1 MKVRTTRTDGVVTLS
16 FEDGDALDAHAVPG
30 IKRDALPLIDGTA
43 NVVIDL
49 ATVEFIDSSGVGLL
63 VTLFKT
69 VRGRGR
75 RTAFGAL
82 RPEVRRVMEI
92 IKLDRIFELHPDV
105 ASAVRA
111 LSG

>member
-1 MKVRTTRTDGVVTLS
+1 MRVRTTTTDGVVTA
-16 FEDGDALDAHAVPG
+16 GV
-30 IKRDALPLIDGTA
+30 KRDALLLIDGAA

-63 VTLFKT
+63 VSLFKT

-75 RTAFGAL
+75 RAAFSAP

-92 IKLDRIFELHPDV
+92 IKLDRIFELHAD
-105 ASAVRA
+105 AATAVRA